1 MMTPPIMSVVS
12 LSLLLCLCL
21 CLCISIFPTHVNGF
35 TKSSQIQRHV
45 VVNNNFS
52 SKSTTSSSSSSLLVL
67 TSTTNGITELIDGS
81 AINGL
86 STSSSPLFS
95 SSTTKNAQK
104 QKKISKLSAMI
115 GKIGMMAFIIS
126 MCLSL
131 PIALFPPY
139 LLHRLKLISQVQQQ
153 QRALT
158 HGQFCARWLLRL
170 IPFCNVQCC
179 SSPELETNP
188 QPCVWV
194 CNHTSALDIF
204 ILLAKDKKLR
214 GKNRRPI
221 KIVYV
226 SFFVLFFNFSFLFS
240 SSGLFDEDDISI
252 LRTNTI
258 VVLSLLS

>member
-1 MMTPPIMSVVS
+1 MSCTSIHMRVVS
-12 LSLLLCLCL
+12 LSLLL

-45 VVNNNFS
+45 VANNSFS
-52 SKSTTSSSSSSLLVL
+52 SKSTTSSGSLSVL
-67 TSTTNGITELIDGS
+67 TSTTNSAAELMDGS

-86 STSSSPLFS
+86 STSSSPLFAL
-95 SSTTKNAQK
+95 STQPN
-104 QKKISKLSAMI
+104 ISKLSATI

-126 MCLSL
+126 MCISL

-139 LLHRLKLISQVQQQ
+139 LLHRLKLITKVQQQ

-170 IPFCNVQCC
+170 IPFCNVQCN

-204 ILLAKDKKLR
+204 ILLANDKKLR

-226 SFFVLFFNFSFLFS
+226 SFFCFSFFYFISNEFLNSFFVVR
-240 SSGLFDEDDISI
+240 FDEDNNHS
-252 LRTNTI
+252 
-258 VVLSLLS
+258 SH